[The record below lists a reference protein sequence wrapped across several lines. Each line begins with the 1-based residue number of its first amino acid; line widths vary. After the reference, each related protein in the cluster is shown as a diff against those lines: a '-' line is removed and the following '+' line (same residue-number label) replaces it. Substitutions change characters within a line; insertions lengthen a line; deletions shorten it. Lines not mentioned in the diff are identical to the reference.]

1 MNADLLL
8 TTQAVATIMAMFSI
22 ICCAAKMTR
31 ATPAPVRMQHLV
43 MFAGLSFS
51 LVLPAMAGKTV
62 LVLAVLMTGAAGGVV
77 SAPEL
82 KEATAT
88 PNKPNPKI

>member
-1 MNADLLL
+1 MNADVLL

-22 ICCAAKMTR
+22 ICRAAKMTR
-31 ATPAPVRMQHLV
+31 ATPTPVRMQHLV

-62 LVLAVLMTGAAGGVV
+62 LVLAVLVWLSLSAARWRHGV
-77 SAPEL
+77 PEGL
-82 KEATAT
+82 
-88 PNKPNPKI
+88 NPDRE

>member
-8 TTQAVATIMAMFSI
+8 ITQAVATIMAMFSI
-22 ICCAAKMTR
+22 ICRAAKMTR

-62 LVLAVLMTGAAGGVV
+62 LVLAVLVWLTLSAARWRHGVP
-77 SAPEL
+77 AGLQAEPE
-82 KEATAT
+82 
-88 PNKPNPKI
+88 